1 MSRSIRRE
9 AASQSL
15 MPPDHDPG
23 ARHDEAPVTD
33 RFPSSRD
40 EAPAYLVRYLQRR
53 REPASAVGD
62 PSAPPYLAR
71 ARARAQERARAE
83 QAGGTAPPDRSE
95 AFARVTTSP
104 RELQVPDAMR
114 SRLVGSTDARL
125 IRHGQTQG
133 YTADGAL
140 TPLGRWQSH
149 RKGQDLA
156 RGVGTGST
164 VRILHAPTARAE
176 ETAVGLHEGL
186 LQGLARFGIDG
197 AIIEDPKPD
206 EAFRN
211 FQVWCDGK
219 EQDPT
224 AAFQHF
230 ASVLEG
236 YERTASG
243 DRPGWLVEMDRF
255 WNVEAA
261 GGDPITYWLNQPMQY
276 FEPAALVVR
285 RFWRGIIDAVG
296 EGPEQLRILVCSHSG
311 PIRALATHAVGHDP
325 GEPYNLEDVRIR
337 VLRDLEHAIVTYRG
351 RGLEIEI
358 PTTVTPSW
366 YR

>member
-1 MSRSIRRE
+1 MAE
-9 AASQSL
+9 
-15 MPPDHDPG
+15 P
-23 ARHDEAPVTD
+23 

-40 EAPAYLVRYLQRR
+40 EAPAYLARYLQRR
-53 REPASAVGD
+53 EAGPAAPPDATD

-71 ARARAQERARAE
+71 ARAKAEERARAD
-83 QAGGTAPPDRSE
+83 QATGGAPPGRSE

-104 RELQVPDAMR
+104 RELQVPDVVRA
-114 SRLVGSTDARL
+114 RLAGSTDVRL

-133 YTADGAL
+133 YAADGAL

-156 RGVGTGST
+156 RGIGPGTT
-164 VRILHAPTARAE
+164 VRLLYAPTARAE
-176 ETAVGLHEGL
+176 ETAAGVHEGL
-186 LQGLARFGIDG
+186 RQGLARFGVEG
-197 AIIEDPKPD
+197 ARVEDPKPA

-236 YERTASG
+236 YERHAAG
-243 DRPGWLVEMDRF
+243 DRPGWLVEIDRF
-255 WNVEAA
+255 WKVEAA
-261 GGDPITYWLNQPMQY
+261 GGDPITFWLNQPMQY

-285 RFWRGIIDAVG
+285 RFWHGIVDAVR
-296 EGPEQLRILVCSHSG
+296 EGPADLRIFVCSHSG
-311 PIRALATHAVGHDP
+311 PIRAVATHAVGHDP
-325 GEPYNLEDVRIR
+325 GEPYNVEDVRIR
-337 VLRDLEHAIVTYRG
+337 VLHDLGARDGHLPGSGCGDRDPDHGDAVVVPVSGPPGAARG
-351 RGLEIEI
+351 ARM
-358 PTTVTPSW
+358 PA
-366 YR
+366 

>member
-1 MSRSIRRE
+1 MSE
-9 AASQSL
+9 
-15 MPPDHDPG
+15 
-23 ARHDEAPVTD
+23 

-40 EAPAYLVRYLQRR
+40 EAPAYLLRYLQRR
-53 REPASAVGD
+53 GEPRGQPEASD

-71 ARARAQERARAE
+71 ARARAEERARTE
-83 QAGGTAPPDRSE
+83 QAGGAAPPDRSE
-95 AFARVTTSP
+95 AFARVTSSP
-104 RELQVPDAMR
+104 RELQVPEGRMR
-114 SRLVGSTDARL
+114 SRLAGSTDVRL

-133 YTADGAL
+133 YSADGAL

-156 RGVGTGST
+156 RGVSAGTT
-164 VRILHAPTARAE
+164 VRIVHAPTARAE
-176 ETAVGLHEGL
+176 ETASGLHEGL
-186 LQGLARFGIDG
+186 LQGLARFGIEG
-197 AIIEDPKPD
+197 AVVEDPKPAD
-206 EAFRN
+206 AFRN

-243 DRPGWLVEMDRF
+243 NRPGWLVEMDRF

-261 GGDPITYWLNQPMQY
+261 GGDPITFWLNHPMQY

-285 RFWRGIIDAVG
+285 RFWRGVTDAARD
-296 EGPEQLRILVCSHSG
+296 GPGQLRILVCSHSG
-311 PIRALATHAVGHDP
+311 PIRAVATHAVGHDP

-337 VLRDLEHAIVTYRG
+337 VLGDLEHAIVTYRG
-351 RGLEIEI
+351 RGVEIEI